1 LDVKMAQILLKKTF
15 FLSLTAGLIVPVAVG
30 VVAPAAYAQFSDS
43 YNFLK
48 AVKDRKGEEAEK
60 FLSEP
65 GSVIINTRDGSTGE
79 TALHIVIQR
88 RDSTWLGYLL
98 QKGANPN
105 LADKKGTTPLMLA
118 TQLGYVDGIDWLVR
132 KKAVVDQTN
141 RSGET
146 ALILAVQLRNPE
158 AVRALL
164 KAGANPDKT
173 DSRAGY
179 SARDYAKQDGRASAI
194 AAIIESNGKADAAAT
209 TKPTELDFS
218 GIASPK

>member
-1 LDVKMAQILLKKTF
+1 MAQILLKKTF
-15 FLSLTAGLIVPVAVG
+15 FLSLTAGLIVPAAFG

-146 ALILAVQLRNPE
+146 ALILAVQLRNSE

-194 AAIIESNGKADAAAT
+194 AAIIESNGKADAAAM

>member
-1 LDVKMAQILLKKTF
+1 MVQILLKKNF
-15 FLSLTAGLIVPVAVG
+15 FLSLTAGLIVPAAVG

-98 QKGANPN
+98 QKGAKPN

>member
-1 LDVKMAQILLKKTF
+1 MGQFSVKSKFILASIAATVLAT
-15 FLSLTAGLIVPVAVG
+15 SPVA
-30 VVAPAAYAQFSDS
+30 AQFSDS

-48 AVKDRKGEEAEK
+48 AVKERKGEEAEK
-60 FLSEP
+60 FLAEP
-65 GSVIINTRDGSTGE
+65 GTVIINTRDITSGE
-79 TALHIVIQR
+79 TALHFVIQR

-118 TQLGYVDGIDWLVR
+118 TQLGYVEGIDTLVR
-132 KKAVVDQTN
+132 KKAAVDQAN

-146 ALILAVQLRNPE
+146 ALILAVQLRNSE

-164 KAGANPDKT
+164 KAGANPDKK

-194 AAIIESNGKADAAAT
+194 AAIIENYGQADPAK
-209 TKPTELDFS
+209 KPADLDFS
-218 GIASPK
+218 GIGAKKP

>member
-1 LDVKMAQILLKKTF
+1 MAQILLKKTF
-15 FLSLTAGLIVPVAVG
+15 FLSLMAGLIVPAAFG

-105 LADKKGTTPLMLA
+105 LADKKGATPLMLA

-164 KAGANPDKT
+164 KAGASPDKT

>member
-1 LDVKMAQILLKKTF
+1 
-15 FLSLTAGLIVPVAVG
+15 VPAAFG

-146 ALILAVQLRNPE
+146 ALILAVQLRNSE

-209 TKPTELDFS
+209 TKPTGLDFS

>member
-1 LDVKMAQILLKKTF
+1 MAQILLKKTF
-15 FLSLTAGLIVPVAVG
+15 FLSLMAGLIVPAAFG

-105 LADKKGTTPLMLA
+105 LADKKGATPLMLA

-146 ALILAVQLRNPE
+146 ALILAVQLRNLE

>member
-1 LDVKMAQILLKKTF
+1 MGQV
-15 FLSLTAGLIVPVAVG
+15 SLNKNLVLAFAAGAMLPVAGGLI
-30 VVAPAAYAQFSDS
+30 APAAYAQFSDS

-65 GSVIINTRDGSTGE
+65 GSVIINTRDVTTGE

-118 TQLGYVDGIDWLVR
+118 TQLGYVDGIDWLVK
-132 KKAVVDQTN
+132 KKAQVDQTN

-146 ALILAVQLRNPE
+146 ALILAVQLRNAD
-158 AVRALL
+158 AVRTLL
-164 KAGANPDKT
+164 KAGANPDKK

-179 SARDYAKQDGRASAI
+179 SALDYAKQDGRSSAI
-194 AAIIESNGKADAAAT
+194 VSIIENHDKADAAK
-209 TKPTELDFS
+209 KPADLDFS
-218 GIASPK
+218 GIGEPK

>member
-1 LDVKMAQILLKKTF
+1 MAQILLKKIF
-15 FLSLTAGLIVPVAVG
+15 FLSLTARLIVPAAVG

-105 LADKKGTTPLMLA
+105 LADKKGATPLMLA

-141 RSGET
+141 RAGET

-179 SARDYAKQDGRASAI
+179 SARDYAKQDGRASSI
-194 AAIIESNGKADAAAT
+194 AAIIESNGKTDAAAT
-209 TKPTELDFS
+209 TKPAELDFS
-218 GIASPK
+218 GIASPR

>member
-1 LDVKMAQILLKKTF
+1 MAQILLKKTF
-15 FLSLTAGLIVPVAVG
+15 FLSLTAGLIVPAAFG

-88 RDSTWLGYLL
+88 RDSSWLGYLL

>member
-1 LDVKMAQILLKKTF
+1 MGHILLKKAF
-15 FLSLTAGLIVPVAVG
+15 FTAVAVGLMLPAAVG
-30 VVAPAAYAQFSDS
+30 VVAPAAMAQFSDS

-65 GSVIINTRDGSTGE
+65 GSVIINTRDITSGE
-79 TALHIVIQR
+79 TALHIVVQR

-118 TQLGYVDGIDWLVR
+118 TQLGYVDGIDWLTR
-132 KKAVVDQTN
+132 KNAEVDQTN
-141 RSGET
+141 RAGET
-146 ALILAVQLRNPE
+146 ALILAVQLRNAD

-194 AAIIESNGKADAAAT
+194 AAIIENHGKADAAK
-209 TKPTELDFS
+209 KPAELDFS
-218 GIASPK
+218 GIEGPK

>member
-1 LDVKMAQILLKKTF
+1 MAQILLKKTF
-15 FLSLTAGLIVPVAVG
+15 FLSLTAGLIVPAAFG

-105 LADKKGTTPLMLA
+105 LADKKGATPLMLA

>member
-1 LDVKMAQILLKKTF
+1 MGQFFVNKKMILAL
-15 FLSLTAGLIVPVAVG
+15 VAVTLFSVASG
-30 VVAPAAYAQFSDS
+30 VMAPPAQAQFSDS

-48 AVKDRKGEEAEK
+48 AVRERKGDEAEK

-65 GSVIINTRDGSTGE
+65 GTVIVNTRDSTSGE
-79 TALHIVIQR
+79 TALHIVITR

-118 TQLGYVDGIDWLVR
+118 TQLNYVEGIDLLV
-132 KKAVVDQTN
+132 KKKVQVDQTN

-146 ALILAVQLRNPE
+146 ALILAVQLRNAE

-164 KAGANPDKT
+164 KAGANPDKK

-179 SARDYAKQDGRASAI
+179 SARDYAKQDGRATAI
-194 AAIIESNGKADAAAT
+194 VAILESNGKTDA
-209 TKPTELDFS
+209 TKKPAELDFS
-218 GIASPK
+218 GIGDPK